1 MANWAVLKAA
11 VANIIKTNGNQ
22 QITGQLLQN
31 TLNNIISSV
40 GENAT
45 FVGVATPSTTNPG
58 TPDGKVFYLAGEG
71 VYSNFNGITVEAG
84 MLAIF
89 YNSSNGWLVSTIDLG
104 GAGGSAIILTWQT
117 TFAKTVLQ
125 VKHKYRKPGL
135 IITYKDTEGKWIIL
149 QYARD
154 GVYSDS
160 TYTDKKYWQNLLT
173 TDDYNM
179 LLSMIRAHKR
189 VLNDSMALETI
200 DTISP
205 QSNNYP
211 YPFDKFEQNRAYR
224 TYQASQVT
232 DIKNLRSDSHDVDN
246 ATLIMRARSNK
257 GNSFKCI
264 FQVVSTEYNEVQITS
279 EWTTYAVSSKSIE
292 TVKQVQINPNDDI
305 DIMAVYLTDEIIDI
319 SEIDNENIE
328 RIAIDRYNAAKN
340 KIFDTL
346 NLYKYNIAMNINGK
360 WNGKNQVSSN
370 LFKMPEILTIIRKPI
385 IIGGAQPILCF
396 DADKQFISSKNIKNY
411 RYQNVKKEELPE
423 NTEYVSIVTNGFP
436 IAGNVEDMF
445 ICEGYFTFIET
456 RGTYNYRENE
466 QIIKSL
472 APIGKN
478 ILTDIQRNSTHP
490 QSISG
495 YDYLIPIN
503 SNISDTTALMPI
515 NNNKSIAISG
525 LKSGVTKA
533 EVYFYNSDLTSI
545 ISKIVLVNTKG
556 EYKGIVT
563 IPLNAA
569 MFAIR
574 ISHPDEPVI
583 DYSEFQIEFGDKITS
598 YEKPIFGIK
607 EICNYP
613 IASSGKNNVLNSAL
627 SLNIGTVFIFGD
639 SITATNN
646 QSSLEGDPDEY
657 PNNVLS
663 ISWVPD
669 TMSRLGVTK
678 WYNFAL
684 GGAVWTDINDPSSFT
699 QMSTQ
704 VNKAISFSEDKSVIP
719 DLVIVAMG
727 ANNAYNGDAE
737 ADYDAVMHT
746 EEDAAYGYEG
756 IPYEEL
762 DRTELPQAIRWN
774 LHTLEEKFPNAVKLL
789 LTPPQHANRDYITDK
804 GNNQKIKLIELF
816 ANAYCFEVIPQHK
829 EAGIVRQFETTG
841 KVEEQWIGGRDLV
854 DQVHPNANGR
864 YKIVRYLVNKIASRY
879 LI

>member
-89 YNSSNGWLVSTIDLG
+89 YNSSKGWLVSTIDLG

-125 VKHKYRKPGL
+125 VKYKYRKPGL

-149 QYARD
+149 QYAGAD
-154 GVYSDS
+154 VYSDS

-173 TDDYNM
+173 TDDYNT
-179 LLSMIRAHKR
+179 LLSMIEAHKR

-200 DTISP
+200 DTIRP
-205 QSNNYP
+205 QSNDYP

-232 DIKNLRSDSHDVDN
+232 DTKNLKSGSHDVDN

-346 NLYKYNIAMNINGK
+346 NLYKYNIAMNGNGK
-360 WNGKNQVSSN
+360 WNGRGQVSSN
-370 LFKMPEILTIIRKPI
+370 LFKMPDILTIIHKPV
-385 IIGGAQPILCF
+385 IIGGAQQVLCF
-396 DADKQFISSKNIKNY
+396 DTDKQFISSKAIKIY
-411 RYQNVKKEELPE
+411 PYQNVKKEELPDD
-423 NTEYVSIVTNGFP
+423 TEYISIVTNNFP
-436 IAGNVEDMF
+436 ISGNVEDMF
-445 ICEGYFTFIET
+445 VCEGYFPFIEAK
-456 RGTYNYRENE
+456 GAYNYKEDE

-478 ILTDIQRNSTHP
+478 VLTDIQKNSTHP
-490 QSISG
+490 QSITG
-495 YDYLIPIN
+495 YDYLISIG
-503 SNISDTTALMPI
+503 SNTKDTTALMPADGEVI
-515 NNNKSIAISG
+515 SISG
-525 LKSGVTKA
+525 LKGNVTA
-533 EVYFYNSDLTSI
+533 AIVYFYNSDLTKI
-545 ISKIVLVNTKG
+545 ISNTSLVASDG
-556 EYKGIVT
+556 EYKGTVT
-563 IPLNAA
+563 VPSGAA
-569 MFAIR
+569 MFAVEIG
-574 ISHPDEPVI
+574 HANGTGI
-583 DYSEFQIEFGDKITS
+583 DYSEFQIEFGDKITA
-598 YEKPIFGIK
+598 YEKPVFGIK

-613 IASSGKNNVLNSAL
+613 IASSSKNNASNSAL

-657 PNNVLS
+657 PNNVVR

-669 TMSRLGVTK
+669 TMLRLGVTK

-684 GGAVWTDINDPSSFT
+684 GGAVWTDINDPSSFSR
-699 QMSTQ
+699 MSTQ
-704 VNKAISFSEDKSVIP
+704 VNKAVSFSRDKDVVP

-727 ANNAYNGDAE
+727 ANNSYNGDAE

-756 IPYEEL
+756 IPYAEL
-762 DRTELPQAIRWN
+762 DKKQLPQAIRWN

-854 DQVHPNANGR
+854 DQVHPNANGK
-864 YKIVRYLVNKIASRY
+864 YKIVRYLANKIASRY